1 MSLVAKLASTKE
13 RVYAPD
19 FKSGHE
25 IRSKY
30 RHGDL
35 TCGCPDCGALVFPR
49 DRKGFA
55 LHFVHQRNCESQFNY
70 HPVSPEHE
78 RGKELIRE
86 LFTAELAD
94 YSDVKVEFELPVKE
108 ANRIADVA
116 IVYPTGYLLIGECQ
130 LASITT
136 TELEAR
142 TNDYESAGADV
153 IWWLGKDADTAA
165 NRTWCIDQFGE
176 CRIINYQHLLDERRT
191 NHLKQVGGER
201 VAS

>member
-1 MSLVAKLASTKE
+1 MALAARLLSTGK
-13 RVYAPD
+13 RVYAPE
-19 FKSGHE
+19 FKSGHQ
-25 IRSKY
+25 IRSTY
-30 RHGDL
+30 RQGEL
-35 TCGCPDCGALVFPR
+35 VCGCPDCNAVVFPR

-55 LHFVHQRNCESQFNY
+55 LHFVHQRDCESKFNY

-78 RGKELIRE
+78 RGKELIRD
-86 LFTAELAD
+86 LFMAELSD
-94 YSDVKVEFELPVKE
+94 YSDVRVEFELPIKE

-116 IVYPTGYLLIGECQ
+116 VIYPTGYLLVGECQ

-136 TELEAR
+136 ADLEAR

-165 NRTWCIDQFGE
+165 NRSWSIERFGE
-176 CRIINYQHLLDERRT
+176 CRLINYQHLTDVSRP
-191 NHLKQVGGER
+191 NHLKQIGGER